1 MWFQGWRESN
11 NPQHLVCTNWSEK
24 CFLFLDLLVKTTH
37 LRVIPIHQLCVKL
50 VDKDF
55 AISFHWI
62 LCWCITQTY
71 WTRKQKTAT
80 TLDTCIPEGGKLS
93 LTKMLGLGEI
103 PRRPVDWDMSR
114 CPFFQLRT
122 THSTYWVFLDFGGNK
137 YLIWTFFSNPFTKV
151 TQKAASFE
159 GGAQK
164 KTKLCN
170 RPRLPGKL
178 LYHLGFMTW
187 QMW

>member
-1 MWFQGWRESN
+1 MLSFSRSANKDYTPQGYTNSPALCQTGRQGLCHFI
-11 NPQHLVCTNWSEK
+11 PLDIVLVCHTN
-24 CFLFLDLLVKTTH
+24 LLD
-37 LRVIPIHQLCVKL
+37 
-50 VDKDF
+50 
-55 AISFHWI
+55 
-62 LCWCITQTY
+62 
-71 WTRKQKTAT
+71 
-80 TLDTCIPEGGKLS
+80 PEAENCNYSRHMYSGGWEVS

-103 PRRPVDWDMSR
+103 PRRPVVWDMSR
-114 CPFFQLRT
+114 CPFFPLRT